1 MSNIAQTVLED
12 FVDSVTVRVFLF
24 SQEGCANAMK
34 LNGNGKSLAVT
45 EVDSKVSQ
53 FMKCSMVLVDLL
65 QQDHELRSLERASIE
80 TYLRLIEISYKSW
93 KRRKDGI

>member
-1 MSNIAQTVLED
+1 
-12 FVDSVTVRVFLF
+12 
-24 SQEGCANAMK
+24 MK

-45 EVDSKVSQ
+45 EVDTKVSH

>member
-1 MSNIAQTVLED
+1 M
-12 FVDSVTVRVFLF
+12 
-24 SQEGCANAMK
+24 AMK